1 MNKKA
6 NKLVTTFVKSVSQYM
21 KREYKSK
28 YYRFYNDPVVVDE
41 MIRLT
46 SSYYWGG
53 SSVPNAAGDIID
65 YIKSKYHV

>member
-6 NKLVTTFVKSVSQYM
+6 NKLVATFFKSVSLYM
-21 KREYKSK
+21 KREYKSR
-28 YYRFYNDPVVVDE
+28 YYRFYNDPVFIDE
-41 MIRLT
+41 MMRLT

-53 SSVPNAAGDIID
+53 SSVPNTAGDVID

>member
-6 NKLVTTFVKSVSQYM
+6 NKQVANFFQSISVYM
-21 KREYKSK
+21 KKEYKPK
-28 YYRFYNDPVVVDE
+28 YYRFYNDPVVIDE

-53 SSVPNAAGDIID
+53 NTVPSSAGDLID
-65 YIKSKYHV
+65 YMRSKYDI